1 MTAKL
6 KKLVDYMR
14 ARAAFEGVEW
24 ALTEGFLQVH
34 FDHGTR
40 DFFGVEVDACGE
52 LLRDSQQPGFF
63 NTYQHGVR
71 N

>member
-6 KKLVDYMR
+6 KKLVDYMS
-14 ARAAFEGVEW
+14 ARATFEGVEW

-34 FDHGTR
+34 FDRGTR
-40 DFFGVEVDACGE
+40 DFFGVEVDARGE
-52 LLRDSQQPGFF
+52 LLRDSQQPSFF
-63 NTYQHGVR
+63 ATYRHGAR

>member
-1 MTAKL
+1 MAAKL

-14 ARAAFEGVEW
+14 ERATFEGVEW

-34 FDHGTR
+34 FDRGTR
-40 DFFGVEVDACGE
+40 EFFGVKVDGHGE
-52 LLRDSQQPGFF
+52 LIRDSQQPGFF
-63 NTYQHGVR
+63 ETYRQGVR